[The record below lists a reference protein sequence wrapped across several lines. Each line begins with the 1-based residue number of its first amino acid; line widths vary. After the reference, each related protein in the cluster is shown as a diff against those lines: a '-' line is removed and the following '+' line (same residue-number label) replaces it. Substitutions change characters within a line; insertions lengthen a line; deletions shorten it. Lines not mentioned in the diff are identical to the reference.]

1 MSDQDKGGLN
11 IFIHPL
17 VVVNISDHYT
27 REHCVKPNPRVF
39 GCLLGQQ
46 EGRRVEIS
54 NSFEML
60 LEDGQVDTEFMKTRQ
75 DQFFRVFENCEIL
88 GWYATGVSPSSSDL
102 HIHEQM
108 EIFNESPLF
117 LLLNPDQKANVSG
130 DLAFS
135 VMESVIKIV
144 NSKPTT
150 QFSKLRFS
158 IETTEMERIG
168 VDHVANVTL
177 PGASPYATHA
187 STLHQAIK
195 MLNSR
200 ISIVRF
206 YLEDLK
212 AGKVKSDQSILR
224 EIASVCQQL
233 PAIDSEE
240 FTTEFFTEYNDALLL
255 AYLSSITKASNAL
268 NEMLEKFNVS
278 HDRQLRRRGP
288 F

>member
-1 MSDQDKGGLN
+1 
-11 IFIHPL
+11 
-17 VVVNISDHYT
+17 
-27 REHCVKPNPRVF
+27 
-39 GCLLGQQ
+39 
-46 EGRRVEIS
+46 
-54 NSFEML
+54 
-60 LEDGQVDTEFMKTRQ
+60 
-75 DQFFRVFENCEIL
+75 
-88 GWYATGVSPSSSDL
+88 
-102 HIHEQM
+102 
-108 EIFNESPLF
+108 LF
-117 LLLNPDQKANVSG
+117 LLLNPDQKVTTAQG

-135 VMESVIKIV
+135 VMETVIKIV
-144 NSKPTT
+144 NGKPTT
-150 QFSKLRFS
+150 TFSKLRFS

-168 VDHVANVTL
+168 VDHVANITL

-187 STLHQAIK
+187 STLHQSIK
-195 MLNSR
+195 MLNNR
-200 ISIVRF
+200 IAIVKF

-212 AGKVKSDQSILR
+212 AGKIKGDQSILR
-224 EIASVCQQL
+224 EIAAVCQQL